1 MKNLKRWWEK
11 SELVA
16 MMPEFETFARN
27 YLASLS
33 PKPKPVSQITAL
45 KAEVAALQLAL
56 ETKEP
61 VPPVEKARDR
71 KA

>member
-1 MKNLKRWWEK
+1 MKIKRWWEK
-11 SELVA
+11 SELIA
-16 MMPEFETFARN
+16 MIPTFEEYAEK
-27 YLASLS
+27 YLASLP

-56 ETKEP
+56 ETKQP
-61 VPPVEKARDR
+61 VPSVEKARDR